1 MSELEYVTVDLL
13 EAKLQNVVAEDNRQN
28 HRIGQ
33 LEIGLMKIT
42 NVTTSIEKLAVNVE
56 QIAFE
61 TKENRTAIKELEGK
75 SGKKWEKVVECAISA
90 VVSGLIVY
98 LFCKLGLAK

>member
-1 MSELEYVTVDLL
+1 MSELEYVTMDLL

-28 HRIGQ
+28 HRISQ

-75 SGKKWEKVVECAISA
+75 SGKKWEKVVECAIST
-90 VVSGLIVY
+90 VIGGVIGY
-98 LFCKLGLAK
+98 LMFKLGIGK